1 MQYIAWKRGKTY
13 PYGGRRILP
22 IKEKKRTNEEEHSF
36 MTEITWLIGSNK
48 VILLRKTLLIYSI
61 NKKVHRVVLTLLL
74 KNETKE

>member
-1 MQYIAWKRGKTY
+1 
-13 PYGGRRILP
+13 
-22 IKEKKRTNEEEHSF
+22 

-61 NKKVHRVVLTLLL
+61 NKKVHTVVLTLLL